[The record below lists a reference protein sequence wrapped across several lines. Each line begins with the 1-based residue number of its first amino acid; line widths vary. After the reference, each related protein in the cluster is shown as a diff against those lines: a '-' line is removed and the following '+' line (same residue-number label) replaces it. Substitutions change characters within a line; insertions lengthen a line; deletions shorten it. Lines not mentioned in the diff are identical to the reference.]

1 MKFARVCAAL
11 VFVVLLSLSLYT
23 VRSNVATAPDFPTRV
38 ITSND
43 PEILIDIASGMTG
56 SELAA
61 LLFEKKVIESSSA
74 YFRLA
79 VSDKRSAKVSPGA
92 HRLTL
97 NISAAQAL
105 EQLLDPVRIP
115 NLIKVIEGAWKS
127 EIIGSLRAYG
137 FSDKEITSAF
147 KAVILPAGFASAEG
161 LLFPAQYSFPN
172 GTSATA
178 AVQAMLNRF
187 SSEQIGKEILNATGK
202 YSPSQLLTI
211 ASIVQSEGDTKDF
224 DKVARVIL
232 NRLKISMPLQMD
244 STVHYIKKVRGQIFL
259 STSSTLINSPYNTY
273 KHYGLPPTPIGN
285 PGVDAMS
292 GVLNPAPGDWLY
304 FITVAPGDT
313 RFTASNDEFVSWKFL
328 YEKNRKAGA
337 FK

>member
-147 KAVILPAGFASAEG
+147 KSVILPAGFDNAEG

-178 AVQAMLNRF
+178 AVQAMVDRF
-187 SSEQIGKEILNATGK
+187 SSEKVGEEILSATGK
-202 YSPSQLLTI
+202 YSPLQMLTI
-211 ASIVQSEGDTKDF
+211 ASIVQSEGDAKDF
-224 DKVARVIL
+224 DKVARVIF

-244 STVHYIKKVRGQIFL
+244 STVHYIKRVRGEIFL

-273 KHYGLPPTPIGN
+273 KNYGLPPTPIGN
-285 PGVDAMS
+285 PGVEAMS
-292 GVLNPAPGDWLY
+292 GALNPAPGDWLY

-313 RFTASNDEFVSWKFL
+313 RFTASNDEFAAWKSL
-328 YEKNRKAGA
+328 YQKNRKAGA

>member
-1 MKFARVCAAL
+1 MKLARVCAAL
-11 VFVVLLSLSLYT
+11 IFVVLLSLSLYM

-43 PEILIDIASGMTG
+43 PEIVIDIANGMTG

-61 LLFEKKVIESSSA
+61 LLFEKKVIESSSS

-79 VSDKRSAKVSPGA
+79 VADKRSAKVSPGA

-97 NISAAQAL
+97 KISASQAL

-137 FSDKEITSAF
+137 FKDKEITSAF
-147 KAVILPAGFASAEG
+147 RAVILPARFKSAEG

-178 AVQAMLNRF
+178 AVQAMVDRF
-187 SSEQIGKEILNATGK
+187 SSERVGKEILNATGK
-202 YSPSQLLTI
+202 YSPAQLLTI

-224 DKVARVIL
+224 DKVARVIF

-244 STVHYIKKVRGQIFL
+244 STVHYIKRVRGEIFL
-259 STSSTLINSPYNTY
+259 SKSSTLINSPYNTY
-273 KHYGLPPTPIGN
+273 KNYGLPPTPIGN

-292 GVLNPAPGDWLY
+292 GALNPAPGDWLY

-313 RFTASNDEFVSWKFL
+313 RFTASNDEFVAWKSL
-328 YEKNRKAGA
+328 YQKNRKAGA

>member
-1 MKFARVCAAL
+1 MKFARVGGAIA
-11 VFVVLLSLSLYT
+11 FVVLLSLCLYM

-43 PEILIDIASGMTG
+43 PEILIDIASGTTG

-61 LLFEKKVIESSSA
+61 LLFEKKVIESSSS
-74 YFRLA
+74 YFRIA
-79 VSDKRSAKVSPGA
+79 VADKRSAKVSPGA

-97 NISAAQAL
+97 KISAAQAL

-147 KAVILPAGFASAEG
+147 KAAILPAGFKSAEG

-172 GTSATA
+172 GTNATA
-178 AVQAMLNRF
+178 AVQAMVDRF
-187 SSEQIGKEILNATGK
+187 SSERVGEEILSATGK
-202 YSPSQLLTI
+202 YSPLQILTI

-224 DKVARVIL
+224 DKVARVIF
-232 NRLKISMPLQMD
+232 NRLEISMPLQMD
-244 STVHYIKKVRGQIFL
+244 STVHYIKRVRGEIFL

-273 KHYGLPPTPIGN
+273 KNYGLPPTPIGN

-292 GVLNPAPGDWLY
+292 GALNPALGDWLY

-313 RFTASNDEFVSWKFL
+313 RFTASNDEFVAWKSL
-328 YEKNRKAGA
+328 YQKNRKAGA

>member
-1 MKFARVCAAL
+1 MKIARVGGAL
-11 VFVVLLSLSLYT
+11 AFVVLLSLSLHM

-38 ITSND
+38 ITGND
-43 PEILIDIASGMTG
+43 PEIFIDIASGTTG

-61 LLFEKKVIESSSA
+61 LLFEKRVIESSSA

-79 VSDKRSAKVSPGA
+79 VADKRSAKVSPGA

-97 NISAAQAL
+97 KISAAQAL

-147 KAVILPAGFASAEG
+147 EEVILPAGFDNAEG

-172 GTSATA
+172 GTSATV
-178 AVQAMLNRF
+178 AVQAMVDRF
-187 SSEQIGKEILNATGK
+187 SSERIGKEILNSTGT
-202 YSPSQLLTI
+202 YSPLQMLTI

-224 DKVARVIL
+224 DKVARVIF

-244 STVHYIKKVRGQIFL
+244 STVHYIKRVRGEIFL
-259 STSSTLINSPYNTY
+259 STSSTLIKSPYNTY

-292 GVLNPAPGDWLY
+292 GALNPAPGDWLY

-313 RFTASNDEFVSWKFL
+313 RFTASNEEFVAWKFL

>member
-1 MKFARVCAAL
+1 MKFARVAGAL
-11 VFVVLLSLSLYT
+11 AFVVLLSFCLHV

-43 PEILIDIASGMTG
+43 SEIFIDIASGTTG

-61 LLFEKKVIESSSA
+61 LLFEKKVIKSSSA
-74 YFRLA
+74 YFRIA
-79 VSDKRSAKVSPGA
+79 VADKRSAKVSPGA

-97 NISAAQAL
+97 KISVAQAL
-105 EQLLDPVRIP
+105 EQLLDPKRIP
-115 NLIKVIEGAWKS
+115 NLIKVFEGAWKS
-127 EIIGSLRAYG
+127 EITESLRVYG
-137 FSDKEITSAF
+137 FSDKEIMSAF
-147 KAVILPAGFASAEG
+147 KAVVLPAGFASAEG

-224 DKVARVIL
+224 DKVARVIF

>member
-1 MKFARVCAAL
+1 MKFARVGGGL
-11 VFVVLLSLSLYT
+11 VFVVLLTLSLYM

-43 PEILIDIASGMTG
+43 PEILIDIASGTTG

-61 LLFEKKVIESSSA
+61 ILFEKKVIESSSA

-79 VSDKRSAKVSPGA
+79 VADKRSAKVSPGA

-147 KAVILPAGFASAEG
+147 KALSLPAGFKSAEG
-161 LLFPAQYSFPN
+161 LLFPAQYSFPS

-178 AVQAMLNRF
+178 AVQAERENLGSKGEFARLGKAG
-187 SSEQIGKEILNATGK
+187 QIWRRHLDERQTRRAAGSRERPGILEVV
-202 YSPSQLLTI
+202 
-211 ASIVQSEGDTKDF
+211 ASHP
-224 DKVARVIL
+224 VIL
-232 NRLKISMPLQMD
+232 TRCS
-244 STVHYIKKVRGQIFL
+244 QIL
-259 STSSTLINSPYNTY
+259 DALAPV
-273 KHYGLPPTPIGN
+273 TPVQLCTAG
-285 PGVDAMS
+285 
-292 GVLNPAPGDWLY
+292 
-304 FITVAPGDT
+304 T
-313 RFTASNDEFVSWKFL
+313 R
-328 YEKNRKAGA
+328 
-337 FK
+337 